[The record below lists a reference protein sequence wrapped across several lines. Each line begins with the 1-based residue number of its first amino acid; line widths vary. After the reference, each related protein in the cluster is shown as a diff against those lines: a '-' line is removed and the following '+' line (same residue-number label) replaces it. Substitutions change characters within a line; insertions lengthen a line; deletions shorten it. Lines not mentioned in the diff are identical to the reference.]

1 LSAAVTVAAA
11 AVTAVVTGAFAAAAT
26 GAFAAAATGAFT
38 AADAVDVTVDVTVP
52 AALTAVPDAVA
63 SDWVVL
69 SSAWLAPVTVAATV
83 AVAAW
88 PV

>member
-1 LSAAVTVAAA
+1 MLEARAAPVTALLAAVTVVA
-11 AVTAVVTGAFAAAAT
+11 VTGAFAAAAT
-26 GAFAAAATGAFT
+26 GAFAAA
-38 AADAVDVTVDVTVP
+38 DAVDVTVP
-52 AALTAVPDAVA
+52 AAVTAVPDAVA

>member
-1 LSAAVTVAAA
+1 LSAAVT
-11 AVTAVVTGAFAAAAT
+11 VVTGAFAAAAI
-26 GAFAAAATGAFT
+26 GAFA

-63 SDWVVL
+63 SDWVVP

>member
-1 LSAAVTVAAA
+1 MTVVAAA
-11 AVTAVVTGAFAAAAT
+11 VTGAFAAAT
-26 GAFAAAATGAFT
+26 GAF
-38 AADAVDVTVDVTVP
+38 AVDVTVDVTVP

-69 SSAWLAPVTVAATV
+69 CSAWLAPVAVAATV